1 MANPIKP
8 KNDKDPAGT
17 GRIKAAAEKSIKQAL
32 KRVGQRAVETLKSV
46 PVRSVDDNAG
56 GLQINK
62 SYLYLIA
69 GFQLEQISEQIST
82 VIKEELQ
89 PALLDEF
96 IAASFNLGTTAAI
109 ANLANQT
116 TLPYTAATKIQSA
129 AHLARVAIVQNRA
142 FEFMLNLTSDTR
154 AALNRVLT
162 SGITNGINPTDI
174 AKQIYQQIG
183 IPEWSDSPDGAAS
196 YARAM
201 RIART
206 EINHAHRE
214 AGRAQDRDANEVGVK
229 TGLLWFSALRRT
241 TRTTHAENHGKIF
254 TRDEVASF
262 YSRDAN
268 EISCNCVQRSIVL
281 NDDGLPMSPD
291 FVEKIRASGVRFFSE

>member
-1 MANPIKP
+1 MGNPIKP
-8 KNDKDPAGT
+8 KNEKDPVGT
-17 GRIKAAAEKSIKQAL
+17 GRIKASAEKEIRGAL
-32 KRVGQRAVETLKSV
+32 KRTGQRAIELLKSV
-46 PVRSVDDNAG
+46 PVRGVDDNAG

-69 GFQLEQISEQIST
+69 GFQLEQISEQLSII
-82 VIKEELQ
+82 VADELS
-89 PALLDEF
+89 PSLLDGF
-96 IAASFNLGTTAAI
+96 IASSFNLGTTAAI

-116 TLPYTAATKIQSA
+116 TLPYTAATKIQSS

-142 FEFMLNLTSDTR
+142 FEFMQNLTSDTR
-154 AALNRVLT
+154 ASLNRVLT

-174 AKQIYQQIG
+174 ARQIYQQIG

-196 YARAM
+196 YARAL

-214 AGRAQDRDANEVGVK
+214 AGRAQDRDANDVGVK

-241 TRTTHAENHGKIF
+241 TRRTHAANHGEIL
-254 TRDEVASF
+254 TRDQVAAF

-268 EISCNCVQRSIVL
+268 EINCNCTQRSIVL
-281 NDDGLPMSPD
+281 NDDGQPMSPD
-291 FVEKIRASGVRFFSE
+291 FVEKIKASGKRFFSE